1 MANLNENIITST
13 ERIVAFFPRT
23 EDAYRAIEKLKEAG
37 FSSEQI
43 GLISRAQNEESGSD
57 LRAGSRDKSFWDK
70 VKEFFGADS
79 PEDFD
84 YRDSAAGLNWESS
97 RADFYYRGIHEGGAL
112 VSVSGPRV
120 ESARAV
126 LQSAGGDLRESGFE
140 SVPAGATDLEGEQRI
155 QLRGEVL
162 RTFKERVRRGEV
174 RIRKEVVTE
183 NQRVEVPVTREELV
197 VESVPV
203 SERQASP
210 GEIGAGEEIRVPLSE
225 EVPRV
230 EKQQVVQE
238 EVRVGKRAVQKT
250 EHVSDD
256 VRHEQLRVDK
266 EGDVEVDT
274 RKQRKGKMP
283 AA

>member
-1 MANLNENIITST
+1 VSPSENLTGT
-13 ERIVAFFPRT
+13 RCA
-23 EDAYRAIEKLKEAG
+23 K
-37 FSSEQI
+37 
-43 GLISRAQNEESGSD
+43 
-57 LRAGSRDKSFWDK
+57 
-70 VKEFFGADS
+70 
-79 PEDFD
+79 
-84 YRDSAAGLNWESS
+84 SS
-97 RADFYYRGIHEGGAL
+97 RRSADFYYRGIHEGGAL

-120 ESARAV
+120 EAARACCKAREAISARAD
-126 LQSAGGDLRESGFE
+126 SNRFRPEPPTWKESNA
-140 SVPAGATDLEGEQRI
+140 SSYA
-155 QLRGEVL
+155 GEVL

-174 RIRKEVVTE
+174 HTRKEVVTE
-183 NQRVEVPVTREELV
+183 NQSVEVPVTREELV

-256 VRHEQLRVDK
+256 VRHEKLRVDK

-274 RKQRKGKMP
+274 RKQRKGKKP